1 MTKTLRTFAL
11 LACALAACGAELPE
25 KIQAAIDASPVAR
38 NAFWGIRIVDLDS
51 GAVLYDL
58 NAGRFFVP
66 ASNTKLFTTA
76 LGLMRLG
83 PDYRYRTTVLAGRA
97 PDAAGAVP
105 DLRLVGGGDPNLS
118 ARAIPYRTGPITGDP
133 LAAVEDLADQLVA
146 RGVRR
151 VNGGIIGDD
160 TAYVWAPFPDGWSI
174 DDPLWEYG
182 APVSA
187 LTLNDNAFTLSVRP
201 GERAGDL
208 ARVALE
214 PGLEFYRIDN
224 RVRTVA
230 AGGPRRLQIDREPG
244 SRQLRL
250 WGTLPLGDEG
260 RTTLL
265 GIDDPA
271 AYAASA
277 LARALARRG
286 VAISG
291 GVRAEHLFPNQI
303 EDLAKGPVPAP
314 PAGIELARRES
325 APLFEDLRITAKVSQ
340 NLHAELTLR
349 AVARARRGI
358 GSREAGLEEMR
369 TFLDEAGIDRAA
381 YNFADGSGLA
391 RLNLVTP
398 AAVVQLLRYM
408 WASPA
413 RENWSA
419 ILPVAAGDGTLAN
432 RFSGTA
438 AAGRIRA
445 KTGSLSHVSALSGYA
460 ARAGGGRLAFA
471 ILVNNYNGSTAEVR
485 GAMDKIC
492 SLIVE

>member
-1 MTKTLRTFAL
+1 MKNTFRAFAL
-11 LACALAACGAELPE
+11 VACAVAAHGAELSGR
-25 KIQAAIDASPVAR
+25 IQAVLDASPVAR

-51 GAVLYDL
+51 GSVLYDM
-58 NAGRFFVP
+58 NADRFFVP

-76 LGLMRLG
+76 LGLIRLG
-83 PDYRYRTTVLAGRA
+83 PDYRYRTTVLSEAP

-105 DLRLVGGGDPNLS
+105 NLRLVGGGDPNLS

-133 LAAVEDLADQLVA
+133 LQAIEGLADQLVA

-151 VNGGIIGDD
+151 VNGDIIGDD

-187 LTLNDNAFTLSVRP
+187 LTLNDNAFTLAIRP
-201 GERAGDL
+201 GERLGAL
-208 ARVALE
+208 ARVALS
-214 PGLEFYRIDN
+214 PGLDFYRIDN
-224 RVRTVA
+224 RIRTVA
-230 AGGPRRLQIDREPG
+230 AGGERRVYLDREPG

-250 WGTLPLGDEG
+250 WGGLPLGDEG
-260 RTTLL
+260 RTMLL
-265 GIDDPA
+265 GIEDPA

-277 LARALARRG
+277 LARALENRG

-291 GVRAEHLFPNQI
+291 GIRTEHLFPNQI

-314 PAGIELARRES
+314 PAGVELARRES
-325 APLFEDLRITAKVSQ
+325 APLIEDLRITAKVSQ

-358 GSREAGLEEMR
+358 GSREGGLEEMR
-369 TFLDEAGIDRAA
+369 AFLEEAGVDRSA

-398 AAVVQLLRYM
+398 AAVVQLLRFKKGIY
-408 WASPA
+408 
-413 RENWSA
+413 
-419 ILPVAAGDGTLAN
+419 L
-432 RFSGTA
+432 
-438 AAGRIRA
+438 IRW
-445 KTGSLSHVSALSGYA
+445 GIFV
-460 ARAGGGRLAFA
+460 
-471 ILVNNYNGSTAEVR
+471 V
-485 GAMDKIC
+485 
-492 SLIVE
+492 